1 MKCLLGLNCSNGMF
15 SPVRGLK
22 IDSMERGFISNEREG

>member
-1 MKCLLGLNCSNGMF
+1 MRCLLGKNCSNGMF

-22 IDSMERGFISNEREG
+22 IDSKDRGIRSNEREG